1 MACRAA
7 LGRGWGGGGR
17 GSSSTSPAAAALRLA
32 HSGTMPAP
40 PATTWGG
47 APAPPPPRRPPP
59 PPPATDCAAPTSA
72 HACASLSGAPAAPAP
87 TPPVQRPQTS
97 TATEPALRQR
107 VESVDNKTAWA
118 ARTAEGV
125 TLVCTTCARRAPLRA
140 QAFQPHA
147 GGALI
152 SLCIGTAH
160 RREEELRQVPHDD
173 AAIRGARGHGRG
185 GCRVG
190 VCVAGGGRGHTHG
203 GG

>member
-47 APAPPPPRRPPP
+47 ACTAAAPP
-59 PPPATDCAAPTSA
+59 AASTASCRLCSATSA

-87 TPPVQRPQTS
+87 APPVQRPQTS

-160 RREEELRQVPHDD
+160 RRKEELRQVPHDD
-173 AAIRGARGHGRG
+173 AAVRGARGHGG
-185 GCRVG
+185 DGCRVC